1 MTNML
6 PARLSA
12 ERSVYIAAI
21 VLSLALSAWS
31 GYAQPIPNP
40 DAVYYLRA
48 AEYFNAGQ
56 WQQGLAAYRW
66 PFFSLT
72 VASVMFVTGAAAQT
86 AAQIVN
92 ALFDCATAVLFIALV
107 RRLAADVSIR
117 NIAGWAAFII
127 VLHPKLAVL
136 RAAVIRDHGYYAFVF
151 LTLYFVVRDHQQPR
165 SWIKPAIVCAIGA
178 AALFRLEALLLAL
191 IVPAFYL
198 VADTSGGRRR
208 LLAIPAVIVAALL
221 LALVYVLWIGAV
233 MVPGAPS
240 RGLDVDL
247 VSRFREV
254 GDAIRARSARL
265 SEAVPPIRNAGTIAY
280 IGFTVVALIDALV
293 RAVSIPI
300 AILAFFAFAPRRL
313 LSDFATRFILW
324 FAGWQVV
331 LLYAF
336 MVASFFLDWRFAM
349 VFALIMTIPAT
360 FTVAEVAA
368 LWRQKLPAYRV
379 LFPAALL
386 AVIVPWTLDV
396 PRYSKLEHLRDAG
409 IWISRNLPNDAK
421 VLTNDG
427 RIAYFSGRALQSG
440 ITLNTSATA
449 NDRSVGEFDY
459 VAIES
464 ARNALPPFITRELQA
479 RTVATIDGLNNRSVY
494 IYKTR

>member
-1 MTNML
+1 MTNLL
-6 PARLSA
+6 PAQWSS
-12 ERSVYIAAI
+12 ERSVYVAAI

-48 AEYFNAGQ
+48 AEYFNAGH
-56 WQQGLAAYRW
+56 WQQGMAVYRW

-72 VASVMFVTGAAAQT
+72 VASMMFVTGAAAQT

-117 NIAGWAAFII
+117 SIAGWAAFII

-136 RAAVIRDHGYYAFVF
+136 RAAVVRDHGYYAFFF
-151 LTLYFVVRDHQQPR
+151 LALYLVVRDHQQPA
-165 SWIKPAIVCAIGA
+165 SWIKPAIVCSIAA

-191 IVPAFYL
+191 VVPAFYL
-198 VADTSGGRRR
+198 VADTSAKRRR
-208 LLAIPAVIVAALL
+208 LLAIPAVILAALL
-221 LALVYVLWIGAV
+221 LALVYALWSGAV
-233 MVPGAPS
+233 MIPGAPS
-240 RGLDVDL
+240 RGLDADL
-247 VSRFREV
+247 VGRFREI
-254 GDAIRARSARL
+254 GDAIRARAARL
-265 SEAVPPIRNAGTIAY
+265 SEVVPPIRNAGTIAY
-280 IGFTVVALIDALV
+280 IGFTVAALIDALV
-293 RAVSIPI
+293 RAVAIPI
-300 AILAFFAFAPRRL
+300 AILALCAFTPRRL
-313 LSDFATRFILW
+313 LSGFATRFVLW

-336 MVASFFLDWRFAM
+336 AVVTFFLDWRFAM
-349 VFALIMTIPAT
+349 VFALIMTIPAA

-386 AVIVPWTLDV
+386 AVVVPWTIEV

-409 IWISRNLPNDAK
+409 IWISRNLPSNAK

-427 RIAYFSGRALQSG
+427 RIAYFSGRALQSE
-440 ITLNTSATA
+440 ITLNTSPTAT
-449 NDRSVGEFDY
+449 DRAVGDFDY

-464 ARNALPPFITRELQA
+464 ARNAPPPFVTGDLQA

-494 IYKTR
+494 IYKTK